1 MNALTAL
8 EDTLRTIFGDCNVND
23 DVEGG
28 YVHITVHGYHAALR
42 VDSETHDGE
51 QQYGYRIGSFDVR
64 GKWNPYNLNLWTYMP
79 CVTSVVAELIA
90 GSMALDILNATSRSN
105 HTSTYA
111 EAM

>member
-8 EDTLRTIFGDCNVND
+8 EDTLRTIFGDCNVNE

-28 YVHITVHGYHAALR
+28 YVHITVHHYHAALR

-51 QQYGYRIGSFDVR
+51 EHYGYLIGSFDVR
-64 GKWNPYNLNLWTYMP
+64 GKWHAYSPELWTNMA

-90 GSMALDILNATSRSN
+90 GSMALTILNASGRTN
-105 HTSTYA
+105 HTSNYA
-111 EAM
+111 EVA